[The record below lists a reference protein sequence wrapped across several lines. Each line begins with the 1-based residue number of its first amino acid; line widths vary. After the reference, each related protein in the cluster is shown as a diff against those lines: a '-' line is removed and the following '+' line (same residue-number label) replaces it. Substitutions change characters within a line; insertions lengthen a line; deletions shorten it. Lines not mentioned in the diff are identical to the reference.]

1 MASLCMRRIAVV
13 GLTGPH
19 FWITFQHGHP
29 VNIYHLIRALCHY
42 DDASF
47 VTLDTAHKHLHHTLV
62 VSFRFCFGFLF
73 FTTFGLE
80 FRSASYAN
88 LPLH

>member
-29 VNIYHLIRALCHY
+29 VNVHHLIRALCCY
-42 DDASF
+42 VDA
-47 VTLDTAHKHLHHTLV
+47 
-62 VSFRFCFGFLF
+62 
-73 FTTFGLE
+73 
-80 FRSASYAN
+80 
-88 LPLH
+88 P